1 MKQLRLIFALFIAG
15 SVFYGCKGPE
25 GPAGPQGAKGE
36 TGAVGPTGAQGATGA
51 TGTANVIYSPWK
63 DLRGAEKWSG
73 FGQQTLWVSFTAPE
87 ITDAMLDKGLV
98 YVYLKYTTSSSP
110 IVISVPYAPEGFIFH
125 LYKGGLR
132 LGRIWPNALSSTA
145 PKTYS
150 DATVLG
156 GFTELRYVVVP
167 GEKSARESGPDYTDY
182 ESVKKYYNLPD

>member
-15 SVFYGCKGPE
+15 SVFYSCKGPE

-63 DLRGAEKWSG
+63 DLHGAEKWSG

-132 LGRIWPNALSSTA
+132 LGRVWPNALSSTA